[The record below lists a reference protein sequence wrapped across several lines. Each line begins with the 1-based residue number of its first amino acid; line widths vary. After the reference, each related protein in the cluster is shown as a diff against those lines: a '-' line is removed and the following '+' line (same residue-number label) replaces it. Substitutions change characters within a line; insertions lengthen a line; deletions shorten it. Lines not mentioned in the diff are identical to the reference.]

1 MMEVKSRMPGK
12 VDAVNVKV
20 GDAVKQGDVLL
31 VLEAMK
37 MKTPVPA
44 PQGGTVKELKAE
56 PGARVSAG
64 AVLVVLE

>member
-1 MMEVKSRMPGK
+1 MEIKSRMPGK
-12 VDAVNVKV
+12 VETVNVKV

-37 MKTPVPA
+37 MKTPIPT
-44 PQGGTVKELKAE
+44 PQNGTVKELKVE
-56 PGARVSAG
+56 PGARVNAG

>member
-1 MMEVKSRMPGK
+1 MEIKSRMPGK
-12 VDAVNVKV
+12 VETVNVKV

-37 MKTPVPA
+37 MKTPIPT
-44 PQGGTVKELKAE
+44 PQDGTVKELKVE
-56 PGARVSAG
+56 PGARVNAG

>member
-1 MMEVKSRMPGK
+1 MEIKSRMPGK

-20 GDAVKQGDVLL
+20 GDAVKKGDVLL
-31 VLEAMK
+31 VVEAMK

-44 PQGGTVKELKAE
+44 PEDGTVKELKVE

-64 AVLVVLE
+64 AVMIVLG

>member
-1 MMEVKSRMPGK
+1 MEIKSRMPGK

-20 GDAVKQGDVLL
+20 GEAVKRGDVRL

-37 MKTPVPA
+37 MKTPLPT
-44 PQGGTVKELKAE
+44 PQDGTVKEVKVE
-56 PGARVSAG
+56 QGARVNAG